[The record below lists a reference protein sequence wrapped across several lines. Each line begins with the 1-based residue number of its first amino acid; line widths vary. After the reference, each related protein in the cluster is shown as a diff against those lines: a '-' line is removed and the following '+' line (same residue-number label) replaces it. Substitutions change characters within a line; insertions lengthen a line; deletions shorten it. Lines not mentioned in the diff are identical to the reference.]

1 MGAHCAPLRKKKS
14 SAVPL
19 FGAVSSLRFSP
30 CPLRERGRFTR
41 RRKPKV
47 VSFLSLIHIFSGA
60 AELRGIAVKK
70 NRKLR
75 QGSGKFLFAVRKIA
89 QGEQR
94 FSVCTALHAEYAGRI
109 RMIFRP
115 PEIIRRIICV
125 QRGILHISF
134 AQAVEKTVERT
145 LGQCP
150 VQCTGFAPFVQLTR
164 CV

>member
-1 MGAHCAPLRKKKS
+1 MVYGSGKEIP
-14 SAVPL
+14 
-19 FGAVSSLRFSP
+19 FGCFSILQLEQNRTVSRQRNRTQTILAGDSKRL
-30 CPLRERGRFTR
+30 
-41 RRKPKV
+41 
-47 VSFLSLIHIFSGA
+47 SGA
-60 AELRGIAVKK
+60 AELRGIAVKQ

-75 QGSGKFLFAVRKIA
+75 QGSGEVLFAVRKIA

-134 AQAVEKTVERT
+134 TQAVEKSVERT
-145 LGQCP
+145 FCQYPVIRTADPARCP
-150 VQCTGFAPFVQLTR
+150 
-164 CV
+164 